1 LKKNRTERQLLAFHT
16 NKGNKFASWE
26 NHERETRTGG
36 TQKEIQRGILAGALC
51 SERELRI
58 LTRSTKQQ
66 QRPN

>member
-1 LKKNRTERQLLAFHT
+1 MQKHKKQRKKNRTERQLLAFHT

-51 SERELRI
+51 SER
-58 LTRSTKQQ
+58 
-66 QRPN
+66 N